1 MARPASLPS
10 AVLALSL
17 PLLGLVGAVVGP
29 ACATSD
35 PVEPAGEGGGPSG
48 DGGAGPGG
56 GLGGDPG
63 STTTAET
70 TAETT
75 GVTTSSTAS
84 SSSVTTGATT
94 GVTTAASSSTGGGC
108 GDGAIDGVEA
118 CDGAD
123 LGAAT
128 CQTEGFD
135 AGTLAC
141 DASCAL
147 DTSGCMNVVACENG
161 VDDDADGLTDA
172 ADPACTGAGDD
183 DELVFSTSCNGFGG
197 DVIDLSTAPGVPIV
211 QTGTTVG
218 APAALT
224 STLTASCPTTGG
236 PEVAFRL
243 VVTQT
248 SDLLLSL
255 DHAGTSAGWDPVLYV
270 RSGSCTGA
278 QVGCN
283 DDAGGTLKSE
293 LVLAGLAAGTYYV
306 FVDSAGSSG
315 DFELTVDTL

>member
-10 AVLALSL
+10 GLAALL
-17 PLLGLVGAVVGP
+17 VPVLGLLSAATP
-29 ACATSD
+29 SCATSD
-35 PVEPAGEGGGPSG
+35 AIEPAGEGGAPTG

-56 GLGGDPG
+56 GLGGDA
-63 STTTAET
+63 SAATTTTSAQ
-70 TAETT
+70 TT
-75 GVTTSSTAS
+75 GATTSSTAS
-84 SSSVTTGATT
+84 TSAVTTAATT
-94 GVTTAASSSTGGGC
+94 GVSTASSSSTGGGC
-108 GDGAIDGVEA
+108 GDGAIDGAEA
-118 CDGAD
+118 CDGDD

-135 AGTLAC
+135 TGTLAC
-141 DASCAL
+141 DATCAL
-147 DTSGCMNVVACENG
+147 DTSGCSDVVACENG
-161 VDDDADGLTDA
+161 VDDDADGLVDA
-172 ADPACTGAGDD
+172 ADPACTGAGDA
-183 DELVFSTSCNGFGG
+183 DELVFSASCNGVGG
-197 DVIDLSTAPGVPIV
+197 AVIDLSTAPGVPIV

-224 STLTASCPTTGG
+224 STFTASCPTTGG
-236 PEVAFRL
+236 PERVFRL

-255 DHAGTSAGWDPVLYV
+255 DHDGTSDGWDPVLYV

-283 DDAGGTLKSE
+283 DDGSNLKSV
-293 LVLAGLAAGTYYV
+293 LVLSAVAPGTYYV

-315 DFELTVDTL
+315 DFELTVSEL